1 MIRLFSLVTLR
12 CNSCLM
18 IVTGRNEGNGD
29 CQCEWHDA
37 NDVPQCEDYNER
49 ALKVIAEEEDFEGN
63 SAA

>member
-1 MIRLFSLVTLR
+1 
-12 CNSCLM
+12 M